1 MEPTL
6 PLAGTPPQ
14 VPRRGT
20 SVGTTIG
27 CSDDWGGAA
36 LEWVSQGEKSE
47 HMARTYEFV
56 VEVGGERLDRF
67 LAGSR
72 PELSRSRVQR
82 LVSDGLVTVDGLAA
96 KSSLKLNARQHV
108 TVTVPDPEPSAL
120 EPQAIPLEVVYDDPD
135 LIVVSKPAGLTVH
148 PAPGHPDRT
157 LVNAVLALA
166 PEVADAGDVLRPGVV
181 HRLDKD
187 TSGLIVVA
195 KNEQAHADLSR
206 QFKER
211 SVSKG
216 YTALV
221 QGAPEPA
228 AAVIDAPIGRHPV
241 HRKRMAVVS
250 SGRSALTRYTTV
262 ERLRGFTLLDVRPST
277 GRTHQIRV
285 HLASIGHPVAGDAVY
300 GRRETG
306 LARQFLHADLL
317 GFRLPSS
324 GEEIEL
330 KADLP
335 EDLERFLQSLRRG

>member
-1 MEPTL
+1 
-6 PLAGTPPQ
+6 
-14 VPRRGT
+14 
-20 SVGTTIG
+20 
-27 CSDDWGGAA
+27 
-36 LEWVSQGEKSE
+36 
-47 HMARTYEFV
+47 MARTYEFV
-56 VEVGGERLDRF
+56 VEDGGERLDRF
-67 LAGSR
+67 LAGSS

-96 KSSLKLNARQHV
+96 KSSLKLNAGQRV
-108 TVTVPDPEPSAL
+108 VVTVPDPEPSEL
-120 EPQAIPLEVVYDDPD
+120 EPQAIPLEVVYHDPD

-166 PEVADAGDVLRPGVV
+166 PDVADAGDALRPGIV

-195 KNEQAHADLSR
+195 KNVKAHADLSR

-216 YTALV
+216 YVALV
-221 QGAPEPA
+221 RGTPNPPD
-228 AAVIDAPIGRHPV
+228 AVIDAPVGRHPV

-250 SGRSALTRYTTV
+250 SGRPAVTRYTTV
-262 ERLRGFTLLDVRPST
+262 ERLRGFTRLDVRPST

-285 HLASIGHPVAGDAVY
+285 HLASIGHPVAGDEVY
-300 GRRETG
+300 GRSEAG
-306 LARQFLHADLL
+306 LGRQFLHANLL
-317 GFRLPSS
+317 GFQLPSS

-330 KADLP
+330 RADLP
-335 EDLERFLQSLRRG
+335 EDLERFLQALRGG

>member
-1 MEPTL
+1 M
-6 PLAGTPPQ
+6 G
-14 VPRRGT
+14 V
-20 SVGTTIG
+20 TTG
-27 CSDDWGGAA
+27 R
-36 LEWVSQGEKSE
+36 ERV
-47 HMARTYEFV
+47 MARTHEFV
-56 VEVGGERLDRF
+56 VDVGGERLDRF
-67 LAGSR
+67 LAGSS

-82 LVSDGLVTVDGLAA
+82 LVSVGLVTVDGLAT
-96 KSSLKLNARQHV
+96 KSSLKLSPGQRV
-108 TVTVPDPEPSAL
+108 VVTVPDPEPSDL
-120 EPQAIPLEVVYDDPD
+120 VPQAIPLEIVYDDPD

-166 PEVADAGDVLRPGVV
+166 PDVVDAGDALRPGIV

-195 KNEQAHADLSR
+195 KNEEAHADLSR

-216 YTALV
+216 YAALV

-262 ERLRGFTLLDVRPST
+262 ERLRGFALLDVRPST

-285 HLASIGHPVAGDAVY
+285 HLASIGHPVAGDEMY
-300 GRRETG
+300 GRSQAG
-306 LARQFLHADLL
+306 LGRQFLHANLL

-330 KADLP
+330 TVDLP
-335 EDLERFLQSLRRG
+335 EDLERFLQALRGG